1 LLRALPVTAKPSSGT
16 TAALAVVRAG
26 DGDLD
31 SVRAW
36 QLLGVPVL
44 AETWTSGLT
53 LGADLLIGVD
63 SLPAS
68 PRGLRYQDIRSM
80 AGSAPVTLVSG
91 LADVATPG
99 LSDLF
104 SSRQAT
110 ETRRGPVAIR
120 RFSGG
125 PGLTDRASS
134 VVLGSLPNGLPP
146 GLALHAEMRALEAAG
161 LSAVQV
167 LKAAGLNASTA
178 LGLNGQI
185 GAIVP
190 GALADF
196 VLVTG
201 DPLGQPADAI
211 NIVAVVRNGRFYS
224 LGGLLERATAG
235 SGVE

>member
-1 LLRALPVTAKPSSGT
+1 
-16 TAALAVVRAG
+16 
-26 DGDLD
+26 
-31 SVRAW
+31 
-36 QLLGVPVL
+36 
-44 AETWTSGLT
+44 
-53 LGADLLIGVD
+53 
-63 SLPAS
+63 
-68 PRGLRYQDIRSM
+68 
-80 AGSAPVTLVSG
+80 
-91 LADVATPG
+91 
-99 LSDLF
+99 
-104 SSRQAT
+104 
-110 ETRRGPVAIR
+110 
-120 RFSGG
+120 
-125 PGLTDRASS
+125 

-185 GAIVP
+185 GTIVP